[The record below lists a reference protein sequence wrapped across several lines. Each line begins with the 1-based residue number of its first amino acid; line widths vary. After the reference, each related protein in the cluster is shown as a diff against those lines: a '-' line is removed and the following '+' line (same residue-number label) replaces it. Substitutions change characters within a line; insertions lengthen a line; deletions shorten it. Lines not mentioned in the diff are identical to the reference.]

1 MKRAGQDPKMLHAIV
16 NRFINKLPDPQQ
28 CPDSTIIQA
37 VLVDNEEIILTAQK
51 KKGANGFWWSVN
63 NGGLLASIGQGI
75 NSNYEDSGF
84 SQNR

>member
-37 VLVDNEEIILTAQK
+37 VLVDNEEIIL
-51 KKGANGFWWSVN
+51 SVN